1 MSGATHPQI
10 PIKHQ
15 LLRDQRRAKIIALA
29 AVIVLGALLVALIL
43 VLDGG
48 NAPTVGQEKPTAQ
61 ATQQPS
67 QPQVGPYPSAADVPP
82 SLQPG
87 TRYDGGPDE
96 GTAALAQRS
105 APATFDPNSIKNPPG
120 QRYDGGP
127 EEGTRGI
134 VSAQPPS
141 TRYDGG
147 PEEGSRGS
155 GR

>member
-10 PIKHQ
+10 PIKQ
-15 LLRDQRRAKIIALA
+15 VLLRDQRRAKIIALA
-29 AVIVLGALLVALIL
+29 AVTILASLLVALVL

-48 NAPTVGQEKPTAQ
+48 DAPTADTDSPAVQ

-67 QPQVGPYPSAADVPP
+67 APSSV
-82 SLQPG
+82 QPG
-87 TRYDGGPDE
+87 TRYDGGPEE
-96 GTAALAQRS
+96 GTAALTRRS

-134 VSAQPPS
+134 VAAQPPS
-141 TRYDGG
+141 ARYDGG